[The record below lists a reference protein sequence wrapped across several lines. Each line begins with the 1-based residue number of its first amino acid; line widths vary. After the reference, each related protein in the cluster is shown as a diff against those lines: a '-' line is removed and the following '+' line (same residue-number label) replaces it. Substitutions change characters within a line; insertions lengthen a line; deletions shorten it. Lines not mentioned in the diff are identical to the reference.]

1 MSKMKRVHYI
11 DQDTRIRYRFAISL
25 FGYGHVLERRR
36 QWWIFT
42 WWVERASMY
51 DSIISGQHQFDYL
64 VGYLLWEEKKME
76 KKKAGRRFVGY
87 PEDGN

>member
-1 MSKMKRVHYI
+1 MKHVHYI
-11 DQDTRIRYRFAISL
+11 DQDTRIRYRFAASL
-25 FGYGHVLERRR
+25 LGYGHVLERRR

-51 DSIISGQHQFDYL
+51 DCIISGRHRFDYL
-64 VGYLLWEEKKME
+64 VEWLLWSE
-76 KKKAGRRFVGY
+76 KKKAGRGFIGY